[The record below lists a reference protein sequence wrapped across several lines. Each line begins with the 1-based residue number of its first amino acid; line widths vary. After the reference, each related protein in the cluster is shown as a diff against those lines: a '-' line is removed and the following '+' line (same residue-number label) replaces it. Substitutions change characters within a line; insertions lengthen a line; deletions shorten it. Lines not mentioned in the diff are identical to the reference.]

1 MRHSDGP
8 GQRGVAV
15 NGLKRLIED
24 FGSYLSV
31 ERNSSPNTRMGYL
44 RDLEQ
49 FRSFLAENGRF
60 GDDPDI
66 SLIDKAA
73 VVSFVYSLYVSRKKV
88 SIARKLSSIRSF
100 FRYLIR
106 KGLASRNPAENVP
119 TPKTEKYLPTVL
131 TVEEASALVE
141 SPVTEDVKK
150 TARRDL
156 AVLELL
162 YSSGIRL
169 SELTGLDLDDID
181 LDAGTMRVL
190 GKGGKERIAYIGSKA
205 REALLAY
212 LDERGV
218 EKGPLFTGKGRSGRL
233 SQRTVERLLKLYV
246 LRSGIMNDP
255 TPHSLR
261 HSFATHL
268 LDAGADL
275 RSIQE
280 MLGHSKLSTTQRY
293 TKVGMAALME
303 AYDKAHPRARK
314 T

>member
-1 MRHSDGP
+1 M
-8 GQRGVAV
+8 

-24 FGSYLSV
+24 FGSYLAV
-31 ERNSSPNTRMGYL
+31 ERNSSPNTRLGYM

-49 FRSFLAENGRF
+49 FRSFLAENRGL
-60 GDDPDI
+60 GEDPDI
-66 SLIDKAA
+66 SRIDEAA
-73 VVSFVYSLYVSRKKV
+73 VISFVYSLHGGRKKV

-100 FRYLIR
+100 FRYLRR
-106 KGLASRNPAENVP
+106 KGLAARNPAENVP
-119 TPKTEKYLPTVL
+119 TPKTEKYLPAVL

-141 SPVTEDVKK
+141 SPATEDGRK

-156 AVLELL
+156 AILELL

-169 SELTGLDLDDID
+169 SELTGLDLEDVDIE
-181 LDAGTMRVL
+181 AGTMRVL
-190 GKGGKERIAYIGSKA
+190 GKGSKERIAYIGSKA
-205 REALLAY
+205 REALMAY
-212 LDERGV
+212 LDERGMR
-218 EKGPLFTGKGRSGRL
+218 KGPLFTGKGKSGRV

-246 LRSGIMNDP
+246 FRSGIMKDP

-280 MLGHSKLSTTQRY
+280 LLGHSKLSTTQRY
-293 TKVGMAALME
+293 TRVGIAALME